1 MYPSVVSLR
10 NIALFDVCQVL
21 LGKAIDVMVA
31 VKERTAE
38 ERWFWGN
45 WRWKWKEYCPL
56 DLQQENLDLSSNLDI
71 PVWDYC

>member
-38 ERWFWGN
+38 ER
-45 WRWKWKEYCPL
+45 
-56 DLQQENLDLSSNLDI
+56 
-71 PVWDYC
+71 